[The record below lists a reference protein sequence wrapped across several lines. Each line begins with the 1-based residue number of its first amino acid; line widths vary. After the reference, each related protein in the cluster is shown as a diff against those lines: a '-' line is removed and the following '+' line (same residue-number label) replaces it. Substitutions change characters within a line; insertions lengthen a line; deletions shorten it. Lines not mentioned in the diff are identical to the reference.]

1 MLCLKQYYNTFYY
14 LLYITIFTIGVSGYA
29 VQRVDVVDNIGS
41 IITTGSEFTENIT
54 DPLSNIGYLDGDIW
68 KNTSTNDVFIFS
80 TTTNSWVKLISPTR
94 KRAQYVN
101 GSAAPATKPLII
113 GPNASIKNSS
123 GKYEYINVE
132 EFDII
137 IMGNNSGNNY
147 VSLEEL
153 SAAYDGKVIRISE
166 KVNQNPKINVVDAS
180 NNEVVTFYPGG
191 VNELFDFKYD
201 NTTYNFQLINP
212 FSYTDAG
219 GNPASAVVIGSSN
232 TATNPAVPATNT
244 ASVQLKYEFVDFIWQ
259 NGEWIP
265 MR

>member
-14 LLYITIFTIGVSGYA
+14 LLYITIFAISVSGHT
-29 VQRVDVVDNIGS
+29 QRVDVVDNLGS
-41 IITTGSEFTENIT
+41 IITTGSEFTEDIT

-166 KVNQNPKINVVDAS
+166 KVNQNPKINVVDAT

-191 VNELFDFKYD
+191 VNELFDFIYN
-201 NTTYNFQLINP
+201 NTTYSFKTINP
-212 FSYTDAG
+212 FNYKDGADIFT
-219 GNPASAVVIGSSN
+219 SAVVIGSSN
-232 TATNPAVPATNT
+232 TAENPAVPTTTTAT
-244 ASVQLKYEFVDFIWQ
+244 VQLKYEFVDFIWQ